1 MEEEGLILQL
11 LAEEGRRRV
20 ARIVETRQVTAED
33 ALVIGVLNLN
43 KELTNT
49 RRGFE
54 MELTN
59 TRRGFQAE
67 ISRTREELS
76 KRIEDLDN
84 RISKRIDDL
93 GSYFGKRVDD
103 LWHAMKVT
111 WAMLAVLM
119 AMQAA
124 TIAILLRLLIP

>member
-33 ALVIGVLNLN
+33 ALVISILNLN

-49 RRGFE
+49 RAGLE
-54 MELTN
+54 A
-59 TRRGFQAE
+59 GV
-67 ISRTREELS
+67 SRVREELS

-84 RISKRIDDL
+84 RVSRRVDDL
-93 GSYFGKRVDD
+93 GKRVDD
-103 LWHAMKVT
+103 LWHAMKAT